1 MARAV
6 KTAGRKNHEKITK
19 KMTKNV
25 DENNF
30 LIVHW
35 IEDGNIFMSVNFLI
49 SNFFQKKNYSG
60 GFMLGLRTAETTSSQ
75 KNTHNPHT
83 RC

>member
-1 MARAV
+1 
-6 KTAGRKNHEKITK
+6 
-19 KMTKNV
+19 MTKNV

-60 GFMLGLRTAETTSSQ
+60 GFMLGS
-75 KNTHNPHT
+75 
-83 RC
+83 C